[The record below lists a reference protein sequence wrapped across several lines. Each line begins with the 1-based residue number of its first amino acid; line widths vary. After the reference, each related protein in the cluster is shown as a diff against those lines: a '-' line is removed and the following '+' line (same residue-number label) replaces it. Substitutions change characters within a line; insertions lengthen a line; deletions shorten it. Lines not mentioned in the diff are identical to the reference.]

1 MRITLGRWPL
11 VALASMLLFA
21 PVAWGTTVMEMNLAA
36 LTERSEKIFRGT
48 VLDVAETSVEAGGGT
63 LTAVKYTIRVDEAYK
78 GSFPLIKGESVTE
91 IMMVGS
97 LKQYHAGQPPIAGF
111 PLLDIGSD
119 YLLMVAPPGPVGL
132 TTTMGL
138 GQGAFAV
145 YSDPST
151 RELMALNGFN
161 NASLFKGMG
170 TGLPAKGPI
179 AYETLVGEIQAQL
192 DD

>member
-1 MRITLGRWPL
+1 MRVKLTHWPL
-11 VALASMLLFA
+11 LALAGLLLFA
-21 PVAWGTTVMEMNLAA
+21 PLAWGTTVMEMNLAA
-36 LTERSEKIFRGT
+36 LTERSDKIFRGT
-48 VLDVAETSVEAGGGT
+48 VLDVTETSVEAGGGT
-63 LTAVKYTIRVDEAYK
+63 LPAVKYTLRVDEAYK
-78 GSFPLIKGESVTE
+78 GSFPLVKGESVTE

-97 LKQYHAGQPPIAGF
+97 LKQYHAGQSPIAGF

-145 YSDPST
+145 YADPAT

-161 NASLFKGMG
+161 NASLFKGMNA
-170 TGLPAKGPI
+170 GLPAKGPV
-179 AYETLVGEIQAQL
+179 AYDVLVGQIQAQL
-192 DD
+192 ED

>member
-1 MRITLGRWPL
+1 MQMKLSRWPL
-11 VALASMLLFA
+11 LALASLLLAA
-21 PVAWGTTVMEMNLAA
+21 PLAWGTTVMEMNLAS

-48 VLDVAETSVEAGGGT
+48 VLDVSETSVEAGGGT
-63 LTAVKYTIRVDEAYK
+63 LQAVKYTIRVDETFK
-78 GSFPLIKGESVTE
+78 GSFPLVKGESVAE
-91 IMMVGS
+91 ILMVGS

-145 YSDPST
+145 YADPAT

-170 TGLPAKGPI
+170 AGLPADGPV
-179 AYETLVGEIQAQL
+179 AYDMLVAEIQAQL
-192 DD
+192 SD

>member
-1 MRITLGRWPL
+1 MRVKLSRWPL
-11 VALASMLLFA
+11 LALASMLLFT
-21 PVAWGTTVMEMNLAA
+21 PVAWGTTVVEMNLAA
-36 LTERSEKIFRGT
+36 LTDRSDKIFRGT
-48 VLDVAETSVEAGGGT
+48 VLDVSETSVEAGGGT
-63 LTAVKYTIRVDEAYK
+63 LPAVKYTLRVDETYK

-97 LKQYHAGQPPIAGF
+97 LKQYHAGQSPIAGF
-111 PLLDIGSD
+111 PRLDIGSD

-145 YSDPST
+145 YADPAT

-161 NASLFKGMG
+161 NASLFKGMNA
-170 TGLPAKGPI
+170 GLPANGPV
-179 AYETLVGEIQAQL
+179 AYDVLVGQIQAQL
-192 DD
+192 SD